1 MKIVRQMATMLLSLI
16 LMFLIMIIC
25 ILSSIPAFLNPE
37 TYYEVLDETKAYEL
51 IQESIQNSLD
61 DMLLVN
67 NIELKTLED
76 FITIDEIKEFVSE
89 DVNSLLS
96 WVTGGSE
103 KVVALD
109 LTEYESRFDERMS
122 TFFRDNHYFL
132 DDNAKADVEIMKE
145 NTIQILKGYLRLIDF
160 ERVYQNEGLTKAT
173 QLIGIINFRFI
184 ISSLIIVCLLVIGL
198 IVACAP
204 RTLRDNSKIE
214 QKTPRLQLHKQI
226 EEGLLW
232 SGYGVLAGGL
242 IVFTIFF
249 SGVQSEFYRH
259 TAIQLPYLKE
269 CLALLIEHWFTI
281 LYVAGLGAVGIGIL
295 LMIPYWR
302 SLYKKYMRG

>member
-1 MKIVRQMATMLLSLI
+1 MKIIRQMATVLLSLI

-25 ILSSIPAFLNPE
+25 ILSSIPTFLNPE
-37 TYYEVLDETKAYEL
+37 TYYEVLDEAKAYEL
-51 IQESIQNSLD
+51 IQESIQNSLA

-67 NIELKTLED
+67 NIELKTLD
-76 FITIDEIKEFVSE
+76 NFITIDEVKEFVSE

-96 WVTGGSE
+96 WVTGGSR

-122 TFFRDNHYFL
+122 IFFRDNHYFL
-132 DDNAKADVEIMKE
+132 DDHAKADVEIMKA

-160 ERVYQNEGLTKAT
+160 EKVSQIEGLTKAI
-173 QLIGIINFRFI
+173 QLIGMMNFKFI
-184 ISSLIIVCLLVIGL
+184 ISSLIIVCLLIMQL
-198 IVACAP
+198 IIACVP
-204 RTLRDNSKIE
+204 CDNSKIE
-214 QKTPRLQLHKQI
+214 QKTSGLRLHKQI
-226 EEGLLW
+226 NKGLLW

-281 LYVAGLGAVGIGIL
+281 LYVAGLVAVGIGIL
-295 LMIPYWR
+295 LMIPYWG